1 MEEEVTLISEKT
13 TKENILSLL
22 DDIYQY
28 AENLDKEEK
37 EFICS
42 RIKTIEGLIKW
53 QKKKEYLM

>member
-42 RIKTIEGLIKW
+42 RIKTIEGLIK
-53 QKKKEYLM
+53 